1 MTTEATPATS
11 QQSKITPKRLYGFF
25 ATAEMFTWALLI
37 SGMIAKYAF
46 EFDALMFPFGLT
58 HGAVFVSYAVT
69 AGVVGL
75 NQRWKFGLI
84 LGAVTL
90 AIVPFATLP
99 LDRWLAKRNKLEGHW
114 RTEETDDPRDKMF
127 IDRALR
133 FALKHSIFT
142 LLVLAVAVA
151 AVVTVLL
158 QLGPPTEWFNR
169 T

>member
-1 MTTEATPATS
+1 MTTEATQPTS

-37 SGMIAKYAF
+37 SGMIAKYVF
-46 EFDALMFPFGLT
+46 DFDALMFPFGLT

-75 NQRWKFGLI
+75 NQRWKWGLI
-84 LGAVTL
+84 FGAVAL

-99 LDRWLAKRNKLEGHW
+99 LDRWLAKRSMLDGGW
-114 RTEETDDPRDKMF
+114 RTEETDDPRDSTL

-133 FALKHSIFT
+133 VALKHPLVT
-142 LLVLAVAVA
+142 LLLLAVGIA

-158 QLGPPTEWFNR
+158 QLGPPTEWFS
-169 T
+169 

>member
-1 MTTEATPATS
+1 MTTEATQATS
-11 QQSKITPKRLYGFF
+11 HQSRITPKRLYGFF

-46 EFDALMFPFGLT
+46 DFDALMFPFGLT

-75 NQRWKFGLI
+75 NQRWKLSLI
-84 LGAVTL
+84 VGAVAL

-99 LDRWLAKRNKLEGHW
+99 FDRWLAKRGKLQGAW
-114 RTEETDDPRDKMF
+114 RTEKTEDPRDNTF
-127 IDRALR
+127 IDNALR
-133 FALKHSIFT
+133 FGLRHPIAT
-142 LLVLAVAVA
+142 LLVLALSVT

-158 QLGPPTEWFNR
+158 QLGPPTEWFN
-169 T
+169 